1 MIGIYKITN
10 KKTGKSY
17 IGQSIDIER
26 RIEEHIKAPH
36 DKSNSSYAL
45 PLQQDIRSEGK
56 EAFEFQI
63 LEECAKEELNEK
75 EHLYIEEFNSYLEGY
90 NNKRGN
96 TPKTPT
102 EPDYVKV
109 YIEAMILTLG
119 KGRQFSSETNLLF
132 AMAKRMTYAN
142 SEMPMVVG
150 MTGLVKKAI
159 AEETGMSISFID
171 KTLTNL
177 KKKDLIRSVSN
188 ERGYYQIDPRIFG
201 RGNYKDIY
209 SLQVKWTADTYE
221 RSVVS
226 STEE

>member
-1 MIGIYKITN
+1 MGKSFYSTETVAYDI
-10 KKTGKSY
+10 KTGEVTAESV
-17 IGQSIDIER
+17 
-26 RIEEHIKAPH
+26 
-36 DKSNSSYAL
+36 L
-45 PLQQDIRSEGK
+45 TK
-56 EAFEFQI
+56 ESKKF
-63 LEECAKEELNEK
+63 
-75 EHLYIEEFNSYLEGY
+75 
-90 NNKRGN
+90 
-96 TPKTPT
+96 T

-150 MTGLVKKAI
+150 MTGLVKKMI
-159 AEETGMSISFID
+159 SEETGMSISFID
-171 KTLTNL
+171 KTLTTL
-177 KKKDLIRSVSN
+177 KKKDLIRNVAN

-209 SLQVKWTADTYE
+209 SLQIKWTANTYE
-221 RSVVS
+221 RGIVS